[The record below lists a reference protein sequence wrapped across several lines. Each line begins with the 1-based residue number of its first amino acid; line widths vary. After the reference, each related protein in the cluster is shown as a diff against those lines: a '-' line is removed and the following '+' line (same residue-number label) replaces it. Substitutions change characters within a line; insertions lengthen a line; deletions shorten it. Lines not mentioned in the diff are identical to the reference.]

1 MKRLLFFALL
11 GAAAWFWWH
20 SMQAR
25 ENARQAAKRECE
37 KFGLQL
43 IDDTVER
50 IHIGFGRSHGGGTTF
65 LRLYQFEFT
74 PNGARRYRGL
84 IRMRG
89 TVVDDIKM
97 EPYQID

>member
-1 MKRLLFFALL
+1 MTRILFFALL

-37 KFGLQL
+37 RYGLTL

-50 IHIGFGRSHGGGTTF
+50 VHLGFGRAHGGGTTVV
-65 LRLYQFEFT
+65 RVYQFEFT
-74 PNGARRYRGL
+74 PNGARRYKGL

-89 TVVDDIKM
+89 TSVEDVKM
-97 EPYQID
+97 EPYSVD